1 MENTKSIECTI
12 NGKSIKFEAG
22 HLARQAHG
30 AVTAQIGDSVL
41 FSAVTTGKPREGIDF
56 FPMQVEY
63 REKFYAAGRFPGG
76 FFKREARPSEKE
88 ILTARLTDRPIRPL
102 FPKGFM
108 DELQINN
115 TVLSVDGEN
124 EPDIMSINAASAAL
138 TISEIPFYGP
148 IAAVRI
154 GRVGGDFVINPT
166 HSELKESDLDLI
178 YAATRE
184 LPIMIE
190 GSAKEISE
198 EDIVAGMKQAHEA
211 VVQLIDAQLELRRAL
226 GLPDKE
232 LPPYDQGE
240 SELLVKIR
248 EMASGKLAPTMEI
261 VDKHERQ
268 DAVAEIKEEVR
279 QQLLEQDPEMDEGEF
294 GSAFH
299 EIEIEQVRKLVLEG
313 GKRIG
318 GRGMDEVRDLD
329 IQVGILPRT
338 HGSAVFTRGETQALG
353 VVTLGTG
360 RDSQRI
366 DAVSGGEDDKTFL
379 LHYNFP
385 PYSVG
390 ECGRLGS
397 TSRREIG
404 HGNLAER
411 SISQVMPKDY
421 PYSVRIVS
429 EIMGSNGSSSMASA
443 CVGSLALM
451 DAGVPM
457 TAPVA
462 GISVGL
468 FTGDGKS
475 QLVTDILGI
484 EDHCGDMDFKVVG
497 TRKGITGF
505 QVDLKIGGLDW
516 ELMSQ
521 AFGKAREARLQIL
534 DAMESV
540 LPAPRAELSK
550 YAPRFETVTI
560 PIDKIGALIGPGGKN
575 IKALTETYD
584 VEIDIEEDGSVAIFS
599 LDAEKLRQVKE
610 EIEKLTAEAEIGK
623 IYQGTVTGVKDFGA
637 FVEILPGKDGLVHIS
652 ELADFRVKSV
662 EDICKLG
669 DKMWVK
675 CLDVDSNGKIRL
687 SRRAAMEEKDAEE
700 QS

>member
-12 NGKSIKFEAG
+12 DGKSVKFESG
-22 HLARQAHG
+22 HLAQQAHG
-30 AVTAQIGDSVL
+30 SVTAQIGDSVL
-41 FSAVTTGKPREGIDF
+41 FSAVTTGKPREGINF

-88 ILTARLTDRPIRPL
+88 VLTARLTDRPIRPL

-124 EPDIMSINAASAAL
+124 DPDMMSINAASAAL
-138 TISEIPFYGP
+138 TISDIPFYGP
-148 IAAVRI
+148 IGAVRI
-154 GRVGGDFVINPT
+154 GRVKGEFIINPT
-166 HSELKESDLDLI
+166 HSDLEESDLDLV
-178 YAATRE
+178 YAATRD

-190 GSAKEISE
+190 GSAQEISE
-198 EDIVAGMKQAHEA
+198 EDIVTGMKQAHEA

-226 GLPDKE
+226 GMPDKE

-240 SELLVKIR
+240 GELVAKIR
-248 EMASGKLAPTMEI
+248 GMAADKIKETMEI

-268 DAVAEIKEEVR
+268 DAVAAIKDEIME
-279 QQLLEQDPEMDEGEF
+279 QLSSDDPELDESEF

-299 EIEIEQVRKLVLEG
+299 DVEIEQVRRLVLED

-318 GRGMDEVRDLD
+318 GRGMHEIRDLD
-329 IQVGILPRT
+329 IQVGMLPRT

-366 DAVSGGEDDKTFL
+366 DAVSGGVDDKKFL

-411 SISQVMPKDY
+411 SILQVMPEDY
-421 PYSVRIVS
+421 PYAVRIVS
-429 EIMGSNGSSSMASA
+429 EVMGSNGSSSMASA

-451 DAGVPM
+451 DCGVPIK
-457 TAPVA
+457 APVA

-468 FTGDGKS
+468 FTGNDKA
-475 QLVTDILGI
+475 QLVTDILGV

-516 ELMSQ
+516 DLMAE
-521 AFGKAREARLQIL
+521 AFGKARDARMRIL
-534 DAMESV
+534 DAMEAV
-540 LPAPRAELSK
+540 IAAPREELSE
-550 YAPRFETVTI
+550 YAPRFETVSI
-560 PIDKIGALIGPGGKN
+560 PVDKIGALIGPGGKN
-575 IKALTETYD
+575 IKALTETYE

-610 EIEKLTAEAEIGK
+610 EIDKLTAEAEIGK
-623 IYQGTVTGVKDFGA
+623 LYHGTVTGVKDFGA

-652 ELADFRVKSV
+652 EMADFRVKSV
-662 EDICKLG
+662 DDICKMG

-700 QS
+700 E